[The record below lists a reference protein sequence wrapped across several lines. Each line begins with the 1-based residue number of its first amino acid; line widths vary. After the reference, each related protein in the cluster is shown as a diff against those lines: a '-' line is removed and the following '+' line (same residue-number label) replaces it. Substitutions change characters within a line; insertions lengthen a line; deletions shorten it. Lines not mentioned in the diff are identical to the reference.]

1 MPNMSFAK
9 FCSMMAAFLFFALPL
24 VAEAG
29 QAYDAKAFAAAQEA
43 GQSILVDVTAPWC
56 PTCTRQKP
64 IIQGLEASQPKLV
77 VFDVDFDSAKE
88 ALKQFRVSAQSTLIM
103 FKGKAEVGRSTGET
117 DPAAI
122 TTLVGK
128 GL

>member
-1 MPNMSFAK
+1 MLDVSFAK
-9 FCSMMAAFLFFALPL
+9 SRSMMAAVLLLALPL
-24 VAEAG
+24 TAEAG

-43 GQSILVDVTAPWC
+43 GKSILVDVTAPWC
-56 PTCTRQKP
+56 PTCVKQKP

-77 VFDVDFDSAKE
+77 VFDVDFDSAKDV
-88 ALKQFRVSAQSTLIM
+88 LKQHRVSSQSTLIM
-103 FKGKAEVGRSTGET
+103 FKGKVEVGRSTGVT

-122 TTLVGK
+122 AALVGM